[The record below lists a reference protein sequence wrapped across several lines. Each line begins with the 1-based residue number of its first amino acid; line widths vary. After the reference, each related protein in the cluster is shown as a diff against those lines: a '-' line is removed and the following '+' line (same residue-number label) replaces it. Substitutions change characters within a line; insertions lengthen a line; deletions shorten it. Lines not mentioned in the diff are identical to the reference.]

1 MIAAG
6 RLSADEVQKSA
17 VTIKSEADR
26 IAAIIRQLLDFAR
39 RNTPQRKAV
48 DLTEVVRQTLT
59 LLAPVVEKRR
69 ATLAVTRQPASLFLN
84 IDAGQIQQVLTN
96 LIVNASEA
104 MLAGGGVELAISQ
117 ERAVPPEGSGCAP
130 GIYARVDVTDHGEG
144 IAPDIVDQVFE
155 PFFTTKQV
163 GEGTGLGLSIAY
175 GIVKEHGGWI
185 DVRSELGQGSCFSVY
200 LPIEVTACKD
210 ES

>member
-6 RLSADEVQKSA
+6 RLSAEEVQKSA

-26 IAAIIRQLLDFAR
+26 IAQIIRQLLDFAR
-39 RNTPQRKAV
+39 RNTPQRKTV
-48 DLTEVVRQTLT
+48 DLTEVVGQTVA
-59 LLAPVVEKRR
+59 LLAPAVEKRH
-69 ATLAVTRQPASLFLN
+69 ATLEVVSEPASVIVN
-84 IDAGQIQQVLTN
+84 IDSGQIQQTLTN

-104 MLAGGGVELAISQ
+104 MPKGGVVGIAIS
-117 ERAVPPEGSGCAP
+117 RTHVTPPPGSGCVP
-130 GIYARVDVTDHGEG
+130 GVYARVAVTDHGEG
-144 IAPDIVDQVFE
+144 IAPEILDQVFE

-200 LPIEVTACKD
+200 LPIEVVACKD